1 MRTLTLEIEP
11 FEMVKEEFAETF
23 TYIRSYEIL
32 ETLKMDYQAGICIE
46 IMEFT
51 LKEGASIHD
60 LRTVGNMEIL
70 SVLKSVDGKHTCL
83 IRYTEPEETKGQFQE
98 SDLGLVHTIPT
109 IISPEKFIISMMG
122 EQENL
127 SNFVEMS
134 KNIGTIRKMSFRRAA
149 YHKADIL
156 NVLTGKQREVMVA
169 AFKNGYYEYPK
180 KISSKALS
188 QKVNISKPTLLQHMR
203 KAEGRILQEIMT
215 GYQ

>member
-1 MRTLTLEIEP
+1 
-11 FEMVKEEFAETF
+11 
-23 TYIRSYEIL
+23 
-32 ETLKMDYQAGICIE
+32 MDYQAGICIE

-70 SVLKSVDGKHTCL
+70 SVLKSVDSKHTCL
-83 IRYTEPEETKGQFQE
+83 IRFTEPEETKGQFQE

>member
-23 TYIRSYEIL
+23 AHIRSYEIL

-51 LKEGASIHD
+51 LKEGTSIHD

-70 SVLKSVDGKHTCL
+70 SVLKSVDSKHTCL

-188 QKVNISKPTLLQHMR
+188 QKVSISKPTLLQHMR